1 MNPTIVIISKNQRRE
16 FVLSSGFDENIYRAA
31 ELTSNFFS
39 RSHVHHFFPKNLCWA
54 FYDRFFL
61 DIGIT
66 LSKIESLFGE
76 IDQADE
82 VQCIDCPP
90 DIINILETYAQ
101 WKGKIFSKAPIEKR
115 KKLIELYTL
124 LRIALALLSL
134 VKLAFLYKRKSTNKL
149 VFLWTGDY
157 LGNQGY
163 ADPRLGELEQKL
175 IKDGYDIQYL
185 IRTQGVSIKK
195 IINNFRARR
204 GVGIYYDDLHIL
216 FPYNVITPPQ
226 TSDFEE
232 FIFVKK
238 YLRSAEK
245 MLFQIDFWKSIFE
258 KTKPLAFISWFYSS
272 RTASLIGAAKQCG
285 IPTIGFM
292 HGVSVRS
299 YMCHEFIK
307 EFRGQAIG
315 PDYFGTWSTWWKNYF
330 IENSSI
336 YPREGIQVSGP
347 LRPIKNST
355 KEKFEWTKGSLIKVF
370 IVSEGHMNPEHLG
383 PYIEKILHDNR
394 FEITFKIRP
403 FGRDAFWEKVKEF
416 EPFNHKS
423 IKISRESS
431 PEAFINCDIVL
442 GSHSTAVLEALTI
455 GKPIALINTPKWGDY
470 FSISQS
476 NKRSQF
482 WIDSP
487 ESVVDSLIKIV
498 EGNNMETINEMAVD
512 YFGQGSATE
521 WILKTLSNL

>member
-1 MNPTIVIISKNQRRE
+1 MNPTVVITSKNQRRE

-39 RSHVHHFFPKNLCWA
+39 RSHVHHFFPENLCWA

-115 KKLIELYTL
+115 KKLIESYTL
-124 LRIALALLSL
+124 LRIALAILSL

-175 IKDGYDIQYL
+175 IKDGYEIQYL

-245 MLFQIDFWKSIFE
+245 ILFQIDFWKSIFE

-272 RTASLIGAAKQCG
+272 RTASLTGAAKQCG

-355 KEKFEWTKGSLIKVF
+355 KEKFEWTKG
-370 IVSEGHMNPEHLG
+370 
-383 PYIEKILHDNR
+383 
-394 FEITFKIRP
+394 
-403 FGRDAFWEKVKEF
+403 
-416 EPFNHKS
+416 
-423 IKISRESS
+423 
-431 PEAFINCDIVL
+431 
-442 GSHSTAVLEALTI
+442 
-455 GKPIALINTPKWGDY
+455 
-470 FSISQS
+470 
-476 NKRSQF
+476 
-482 WIDSP
+482 
-487 ESVVDSLIKIV
+487 
-498 EGNNMETINEMAVD
+498 
-512 YFGQGSATE
+512 
-521 WILKTLSNL
+521 